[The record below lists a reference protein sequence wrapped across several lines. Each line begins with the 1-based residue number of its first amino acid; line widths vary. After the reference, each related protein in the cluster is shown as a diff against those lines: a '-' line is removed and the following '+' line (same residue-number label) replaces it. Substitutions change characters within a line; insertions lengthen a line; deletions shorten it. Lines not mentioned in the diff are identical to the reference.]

1 MKAEIIKKADFE
13 ELPPVSSMEIID
25 GMIYILGYTT
35 SPLYCLDPYLNVKK
49 IIELPFPEGGSRQ
62 EENASSRKQIMTH
75 FTINGYSHLL
85 IFSTA
90 SNDHPD
96 IGFLVKLPTPY
107 NRKHLV
113 WKIDLNELYNLLRAN
128 DEITENGILS
138 IQGLATAD
146 DFMIIIASNDHNQLK
161 ALYFFK
167 DEFIEFVQG
176 HTENVPFPL
185 VKNMGLK
192 IDAKTIFKACIVD
205 KNKLF
210 FLTSRKEEDRVDNM
224 IGMMETGRFETIRG
238 SLQETL
244 LTDPTITLIEKDE
257 IPFDREVVTIA
268 ISDHPE
274 NEVYTFA
281 GVSFI
286 NEKSEILLID
296 VTI

>member
-1 MKAEIIKKADFE
+1 MKADIIKKADFE

-49 IIELPFPEGGSRQ
+49 VIELPFPDGVSKQ
-62 EENASSRKQIMTH
+62 EQNQGSRKQIMTH

-90 SNDHPD
+90 SKEHLD

-113 WKIDLNELYNLLRAN
+113 WKVDLKELYNLLRVN
-128 DEITENGILS
+128 DEITENGNLS

-146 DFMIIIASNDHNQLK
+146 DFMILIASNDKNHLK

-167 DEFIEFVQG
+167 EEFIEFVQG

-192 IDAKTIFKACIVD
+192 LDVNTIFKACIVD

-210 FLTSRKEEDRVDNM
+210 FLTTRNDTDRAENM

-238 SLQETL
+238 SMQETL
-244 LTDPTITLIEKDE
+244 LTDPTIATIEKDGA
-257 IPFDREVVTIA
+257 PFEREVVTIA

-274 NEVYTFA
+274 NDVYTFA

-286 NEKSEILLID
+286 DKKSEILLID
-296 VTI
+296 LSL